1 MKRTKKL
8 LRYDFV
14 IISENMVN
22 ESKILDKLQVR

>member
-14 IISENMVN
+14 MISENMVN